1 MLEGKSMEGVVG
13 EEEDFDVDAG
23 LDRETLKVDE
33 CGGDLLQVETLTAE
47 FSLLGACPGLYWEP
61 LSGLI
66 NPDGRR

>member
-33 CGGDLLQVETLTAE
+33 WG
-47 FSLLGACPGLYWEP
+47 
-61 LSGLI
+61 
-66 NPDGRR
+66 